1 MEFVKTILF
10 AIIFILKIDMISHR
24 FYETYQTV
32 FMTIEDEDRSFYDGD
47 PKEFRYPMFGRSDS
61 PVELWQEF
69 YNFFEV
75 YSTTRSYSWLEKYD
89 VRGENRRIQRLAEK
103 ENKKIRD
110 AGNILSPH
118 FRCFFKIQILK
129 FHMNFLIS

>member
-1 MEFVKTILF
+1 
-10 AIIFILKIDMISHR
+10 MISHR

-110 AGNILSPH
+110 AGNILIPH
-118 FRCFFKIQILK
+118 FRCFLEFKISYK
-129 FHMNFLIS
+129 FFYFMIIF